1 MYVPFGPWFAARFL
15 SSQPL
20 GLFLSQGVLLSPTAE
35 ASWRWL
41 PCADTLMLVNRF
53 TFFTMLPGTL
63 WLAGVVSH
71 WYAPPSCSSLFPCLW
86 LAGVVC
92 HCFHQSTSVLHSHL
106 SCLPAFFS
114 HSPFSFSFPGFSLV
128 FLARFLFLLLP
139 RPLLFFFPVVFLAPL
154 PHSFLSPH
162 FHAHNVVSL
171 ADERRL
177 IRELRL
183 NMQRELSHKFSVI
196 LNLAE
201 IISFFNCM
209 LCSVH

>member
-20 GLFLSQGVLLSPTAE
+20 GLFLSQGVLLFPTAE

-139 RPLLFFFPVVFLAPL
+139 LPFFS
-154 PHSFLSPH
+154 SFLLSS
-162 FHAHNVVSL
+162 SL
-171 ADERRL
+171 LSLTHSCRL
-177 IRELRL
+177 TS
-183 NMQRELSHKFSVI
+183 MHTTLSH
-196 LNLAE
+196 
-201 IISFFNCM
+201 
-209 LCSVH
+209 